1 MIEINLIPQ
10 KIKKQKKMQAMY
22 FLAGLAGVVIVAIM
36 LGAIFYQQTKIS
48 KIEAEIR
55 KIDAESASLKDKI
68 EEVKKFREKEDLYN
82 KKKLIIEKLLNEQ
95 SYWIYVLDN
104 IGEMVLPDMWLES
117 LVQDKEK
124 NEGMVIKISGYSMSK
139 IIIADFIKRLETN
152 KRIMDITTVSIKEN
166 MAAGIKAP
174 LVNFEISF
182 LFKFVE

>member
-82 KKKLIIEKLLNEQ
+82 KKKLIIEKMNSRTGFTSWITLVKWFFLTCGLNPW
-95 SYWIYVLDN
+95 SRIKKKT
-104 IGEMVLPDMWLES
+104 
-117 LVQDKEK
+117 KEW
-124 NEGMVIKISGYSMSK
+124 
-139 IIIADFIKRLETN
+139 
-152 KRIMDITTVSIKEN
+152 
-166 MAAGIKAP
+166 
-174 LVNFEISF
+174 
-182 LFKFVE
+182 

>member
-1 MIEINLIPQ
+1 
-10 KIKKQKKMQAMY
+10 
-22 FLAGLAGVVIVAIM
+22 
-36 LGAIFYQQTKIS
+36 
-48 KIEAEIR
+48 
-55 KIDAESASLKDKI
+55 
-68 EEVKKFREKEDLYN
+68 
-82 KKKLIIEKLLNEQ
+82 
-95 SYWIYVLDN
+95 
-104 IGEMVLPDMWLES
+104 MWLES